1 MAETDQTP
9 RLAGPLNRETLDNL
23 RSVLTLCWKSFE
35 FYRLRFEESS
45 VSLLDINADD
55 PITTLQKLALIEPA
69 DLGHLSRE
77 VATTAEGIVDVETSS
92 GTTGQRKVRYM
103 TYEDDQREH
112 EFLAELWAV
121 AGVGPEDRVA

>member
-9 RLAGPLNRETLDNL
+9 RLAGPLNRETLGNL

-35 FYRLRFEESS
+35 FYRLRFEESG

-69 DLGHLSRE
+69 DLGHLSKE
-77 VATTAEGIVDVETSS
+77 VATTAEGIVDVET
-92 GTTGQRKVRYM
+92 
-103 TYEDDQREH
+103 
-112 EFLAELWAV
+112 
-121 AGVGPEDRVA
+121 